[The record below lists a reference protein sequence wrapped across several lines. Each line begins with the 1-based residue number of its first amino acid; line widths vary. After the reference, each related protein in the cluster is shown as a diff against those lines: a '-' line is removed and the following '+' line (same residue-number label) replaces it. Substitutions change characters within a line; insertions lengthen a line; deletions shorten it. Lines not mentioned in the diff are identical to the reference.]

1 MNLRLNDTF
10 SQQWYSNIM
19 EMNYC
24 ITFKLIKNKI
34 KFEKYLMKLDIT
46 ERINLCKFRCRNS
59 KIPVVVQ
66 GYAYLNIP
74 YENRICTFCNQNEI
88 GDEYHY
94 VMRCHYFKNSREK
107 YIENV
112 FWINPSYNNFSKL
125 FQSKDAGVLRNLA
138 KFIKNINRKFT

>member
-1 MNLRLNDTF
+1 
-10 SQQWYSNIM
+10 
-19 EMNYC
+19 
-24 ITFKLIKNKI
+24 
-34 KFEKYLMKLDIT
+34 MKLDIT

-74 YENRICTFCNQNEI
+74 CENRICTFCNQNEI

-125 FQSKDAGVLRNLA
+125 FQSKDVGVLRNLA
-138 KFIKNINRKFT
+138 KFIKNINRKFN